1 MPSFPPHDSVVN
13 EPTPST
19 NGLPDAVDW
28 PDLNAAQ
35 QRAVTASLA
44 PQLVVAG
51 PGTGKTRVLVCR
63 TAYLLTRYDA
73 LRPSEMAVITFTRKA
88 ARQLMARLT
97 DLVGAAAQHI
107 RAGTIHQ
114 FCARILIDHAD
125 RLGIPNDFIIISE
138 AVTDAFW
145 QRWFRK
151 KKSWCTNND
160 FSTFKAVRMRISQWK
175 MGLTALPE
183 RLQTVRE
190 QYDAM
195 LRDRNALDF
204 DDLLTHARDALR
216 DDPDVCAA
224 IREQTRALLVD
235 EFQDTDPVQY
245 EIMQHVAPSGHP
257 SDGGAHLF
265 CVADDDQSIYEFRGA
280 RPQNVHDYIDRYGCT
295 RQAERQHILRMNYR
309 SNRAIYRVAETVL
322 DGKQRLKHR
331 GEIETANPS
340 TPPVAIRDC
349 QDEAEEIKWIRDTV
363 ARWIEDGT
371 DRRDIAVLAPWN
383 STVLDMEAAFLRAG
397 IACDASSN
405 NPLLQQSTV
414 RQLMAVMTFVQRILS
429 KGDYNAPLEDL
440 LRETLPDEVVPRLHT
455 FCHTHDASLWGVFQ
469 RIAQSRDVAQ
479 RVGVRSHW
487 DAFERLYAAL
497 GNVLQHAR
505 TEAAT
510 LGRLADIILQ
520 QLGTSTR
527 LLREAAA
534 DRTDPAVLDGVP
546 RAARW
551 LAAWADDGRTHGHR
565 VLLYDQN
572 LRRGRLWRVLL
583 RHALGCADAPDDMPD
598 GSPALLAISD
608 GTDPE
613 PLDAEDLILTADLP
627 GVLRWGKRANAWHT
641 PPRMLVL
648 GGMHMSEADIREAGL
663 DPSRICQVAPHAT
676 GSATVRLFNA
686 LQAAVGPS
694 APEPLFPDYV
704 MVDLETTGLDVNH
717 CHVAEIGAVRVVDG
731 EIVDT
736 FEALIELPDDLS
748 PDAVEIL
755 RDVCGLDPAQDFD
768 DALPEAEAWAAFCD
782 FVGARPMVAHN
793 GRGFDFRV
801 LKRLKRCYAASVD
814 AAWTATYDTLP
825 AAVELCPDLQHH
837 SANHLREALLDE
849 SRDTTHR
856 ALADCRDQQDIL
868 DALQARRASQ
878 QRTVAL
884 EPLLPVVAGGL
895 YLEAQALSGAVLSLT
910 SDDRTLLNVG
920 YRWALRDASPA
931 RDALR
936 RHLPDVLTTCIRSTS
951 ALYDAIDEDA
961 LLRRDD
967 DAPGLHERLRAL
979 LAPYADRP
987 VRAGLRDVLSHL
999 ALWRRD
1005 DPDRG
1010 EDLVTLSTY
1019 HSAKGLEFERV
1030 ICSGVHDSAFP
1041 AYYAE
1046 TADEK
1051 RESRRVLYVGM
1062 TRAEERLVLTYTRQS
1077 RFGHDRARSPFLH
1090 RVPPALVTDRHS
1102 GAS

>member
-1 MPSFPPHDSVVN
+1 MAAFPPHNSVVN
-13 EPTPST
+13 EPTPSA

-28 PDLNAAQ
+28 PDLNEAQ
-35 QRAVTASLA
+35 QQAVTASLD
-44 PQLVVAG
+44 PQLVIAG

-73 LRPSEMAVITFTRKA
+73 LRPSETAVITFTRKA
-88 ARQLMARLT
+88 ARQLTARLT
-97 DLVGAAAQHI
+97 DLVGGDAQHI

-114 FCARILIDHAD
+114 FCARILMDHAD
-125 RLGIPNDFIIISE
+125 RLGVPNDFIIISE

-145 QRWFRK
+145 QRWFRANK
-151 KKSWCTNND
+151 RWCKSNG
-160 FSTFKAVRMRISQWK
+160 FSGFKAVRTRISQWK
-175 MGLTALPE
+175 MGLASLPG
-183 RLQTVRE
+183 RLQSVRKR
-190 QYDAM
+190 YDAM

-216 DDPDVCAA
+216 DDPDVRAA
-224 IREQTRALLVD
+224 VREQTRALLVD

-295 RQAERQHILRMNYR
+295 RRAERQHILRMNYR
-309 SNRAIYRVAETVL
+309 SNRAIYSVAETVL
-322 DGKQRLKHR
+322 DGEQRLKHR

-340 TPPVAIRDC
+340 TPPVEIRACD
-349 QDEAEEIKWIRDTV
+349 DEADEIEWIRETV
-363 ARWIEDGT
+363 ARWIDAGT

-383 STVLDMEAAFLRAG
+383 STVLDLETAFLRAG

-405 NPLLQQSTV
+405 NPLLQKTTV

-429 KGDYNAPLEDL
+429 QGDHNAPLEDL
-440 LRETLPDEVVPRLHT
+440 LRDTLPDGVVPRLNT
-455 FCHTHDASLWGVFQ
+455 FCDRHDASLWGVFQ
-469 RIAQSRDVAQ
+469 RIAQSQEVAQ

-505 TEAAT
+505 TGDAT
-510 LGRLADIILQ
+510 LGSLANTILQ
-520 QLGTSTR
+520 QLGTSTQ
-527 LLREAAA
+527 LLRDAAA
-534 DRTDPAVLDGVP
+534 DLTDPATLNGMP
-546 RAARW
+546 TAARW
-551 LAAWADDGRTHGHR
+551 LRAWADDGRAHGRR
-565 VLLYDQN
+565 VLLYDPN
-572 LRRGRLWRVLL
+572 LRRGRLCRVLL
-583 RHALGCADAPDDMPD
+583 RHALGCTDAPDHVPD
-598 GSPALLAISD
+598 GSPALLVVSD

-613 PLDAEDLILTADLP
+613 PLDADDLIITPDLP
-627 GVLRWGKRANAWHT
+627 GVLRWGTRANAWHT

-648 GGMHMSEADIREAGL
+648 AGPEGAAADRTDAGL
-663 DPSRICQVAPHAT
+663 DPSRLCRVAPHAT
-676 GSATVRLFNA
+676 GSPTVRLFKA
-686 LQAAVGPS
+686 LQAAVGPA
-694 APEPLFPDYV
+694 APEPLFSDYV
-704 MVDLETTGLDVNH
+704 MVDLETTGLDVSH
-717 CHVAEIGAVRVVDG
+717 CHMAEIGAVRVMGG

-736 FEALIELPDDLS
+736 FESLIDLPDDLS
-748 PDAVEIL
+748 ADAVETL
-755 RDVCGLDPAQDFD
+755 RDVCGLDPATDFD
-768 DALPEAEAWAAFCD
+768 DAVPEAEAWAAFCD
-782 FVGARPMVAHN
+782 FVGARPLVAHN

-801 LKRLKRCYAASVD
+801 LNRLKQTYAGSVE
-814 AAWTATYDTLP
+814 AAWTTTYDTLP
-825 AAVELCPDLQHH
+825 AAVELCPDLQRH
-837 SANHLREALLDE
+837 SAEHLRETLLDE
-849 SRDTTHR
+849 SRDTVHR

-868 DALQARRASQ
+868 EALQARRAAQ

-895 YLEAQALSGAVLSLT
+895 YLEAQAGSAAAVSLT
-910 SDDRTLLNVG
+910 ADDRTLLNVG

-936 RHLPDVLTTCIRSTS
+936 RHLPDVLTTCIRATPV
-951 ALYDAIDEDA
+951 LYDAIDEDA
-961 LLRRDD
+961 LLRRGD
-967 DAPGLHERLRAL
+967 DAPGLQARLRAL
-979 LAPYADRP
+979 LAPYADRA
-987 VRAGLRDVLSHL
+987 VRDGLQAVLSHL
-999 ALWRRD
+999 ALWRSD

-1046 TADEK
+1046 TVDEK

-1077 RFGHDRARSPFLH
+1077 RYGHDRARSPFLH
-1090 RVPPALVTDRHS
+1090 RVPSALITEHQ
-1102 GAS
+1102 